1 MLLEGLLKGRAEEEE
16 EVNSNLM
23 VLRKQKIL
31 EFERGNAR

>member
-1 MLLEGLLKGRAEEEE
+1 MLLEGILKGQADEEE

-23 VLRKQKIL
+23 VLGKQKIL